1 MVILVPSSSCDLKA
15 QLVLIMSQCV
25 GLSIRLG
32 PFLRPDAPKGEMLH
46 LSGFPDAD
54 ADVLALSYRAEDVA
68 CRSGSTAWAF
78 MGNGFASYSF
88 PAARV
93 ASIP

>member
-1 MVILVPSSSCDLKA
+1 MRILHQNRAWNSTEHIPD
-15 QLVLIMSQCV
+15 IP
-25 GLSIRLG
+25 IRLG